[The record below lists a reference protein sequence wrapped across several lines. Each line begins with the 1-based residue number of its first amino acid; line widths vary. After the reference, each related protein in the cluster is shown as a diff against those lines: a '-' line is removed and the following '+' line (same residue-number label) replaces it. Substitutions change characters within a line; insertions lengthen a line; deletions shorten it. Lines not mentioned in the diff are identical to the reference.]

1 MKCMI
6 PEISWHSRNPILS
19 VDVQHGDDVDFYRLA
34 TGGADYHVLV
44 RTERRGRAA
53 AATSS
58 SGLLQVWYVRILENG
73 AVSYDVVADLT
84 KHQRTVNCVRWSPNN
99 LYLASAD
106 DDANIIVWNQKTDNV
121 PLLEGDTDDKEV
133 WVVNKVT

>member
-1 MKCMI
+1 MI
-6 PEISWHSRNPILS
+6 PEISWHSRNPVLS
-19 VDVQHGDDVDFYRLA
+19 VDVQYTDTDFYRLA

-44 RTERRGRAA
+44 RIEYKKLVRAM
-53 AATSS
+53 TF
-58 SGLLQVWYVRILENG
+58 LLQIWYVRILENG

-106 DDANIIVWNQKTDNV
+106 DDANIIIWNQKTDNI

-133 WVVNKVT
+133 WIVNKVVRVLL